1 MFHKTTT
8 FVNKFISKMIKNYFY
23 IVFLFICITS
33 LSSFAQD
40 GKQTNGNIEGLSFYP
55 NPVSTGKIYVT
66 SKLGLDKEVI
76 MRYNEFYE

>member
-8 FVNKFISKMIKNYFY
+8 FVNNFIQKMIKNYFY

-66 SKLGLDKEVI
+66 SKLGLDKEEIGRAHV
-76 MRYNEFYE
+76 